1 MNREA
6 LWALIRRTADTLEFG
21 EEPVLDLPSTV
32 EELDELRAFLAPI
45 GQAVRL
51 INALSLEGMQPSL
64 GSRGFAKFGDR
75 VYRAAPES
83 KWKLREEKASEFWEW
98 VNSEDAARR
107 LFNPNS
113 ARITGLRDLGDH
125 WHNRETGEVGFD
137 AFEDYF
143 MDVETDAVK
152 VTEMPASRAPG
163 FIQKAGEGTVEKRD
177 AK

>member
-1 MNREA
+1 VNREA
-6 LWALIRRTADTLEFG
+6 LWQLVRSTADTVEFG

-32 EELDELRAFLAPI
+32 GELDELRAFLAPI

-51 INALSLEGMQPSL
+51 IASKSLEGMQPSL
-64 GSRGFAKFGDR
+64 GSRGFARFGER

-83 KWKLREEKASEFWEW
+83 KWKLREERASEFWEW

-125 WHNRETGEVGFD
+125 WHNSETGEVGFA

-143 MDVETDAVK
+143 MDVEVGAAK
-152 VTEMPASRAPG
+152 VTEMPASRAPK
-163 FIQKAGEGTVEKRD
+163 FIAASDDGAVVRRD
-177 AK
+177 K

>member
-6 LWALIRRTADTLEFG
+6 LWQLVRSTADTIEFG
-21 EEPVLDLPSTV
+21 EEPVLDLPTTV

-51 INALSLEGMQPSL
+51 IAAKSLESMQSSL
-64 GSRGFAKFGDR
+64 GTRGFARFADR

-83 KWKLREEKASEFWEW
+83 KWKLREERASEFWEW

-143 MDVETDAVK
+143 MDVEVGTVK
-152 VTEMPASRAPG
+152 VTEMPASRAPK
-163 FIQKAGEGTVEKRD
+163 FIAASDDGAVVRRD
-177 AK
+177 K

>member
-1 MNREA
+1 VNRADVWE
-6 LWALIRRTADTLEFG
+6 LVRNTAHTLEFG
-21 EEPVLDLPSTV
+21 EQPVVDLPSTV

-51 INALSLEGMQPSL
+51 IAALSLEGMQPSL
-64 GSRGFAKFGDR
+64 GSRGFAKFGER
-75 VYRAAPES
+75 VYRATPES
-83 KWKLREEKASEFWEW
+83 KWKLREDKASEFWEW

-125 WHNRETGEVGFD
+125 WHNRETGEVGFA

-143 MDVETDAVK
+143 MDVERGAVK
-152 VTEMPASRAPG
+152 VSEMPLSRAPG
-163 FIQKAGEGTVEKRD
+163 FIQKADDGEVERRD
-177 AK
+177 

>member
-1 MNREA
+1 MNRADVWE
-6 LWALIRRTADTLEFG
+6 LVRDTAHTIEFG
-21 EEPVLDLPSTV
+21 EQPVVDLPSTV

-51 INALSLEGMQPSL
+51 IASLSLEGMQPSL
-64 GSRGFAKFGDR
+64 GSRGFAKFGER

-98 VNSEDAARR
+98 INSEDAARR

-125 WHNRETGEVGFD
+125 WHNRETGEVGFA

-143 MDVETDAVK
+143 MDVEVGAVK
-152 VTEMPASRAPG
+152 VSEMPASRAPK
-163 FIQKAGEGTVEKRD
+163 FIAASDDGAVVRRD
-177 AK
+177 K

>member
-51 INALSLEGMQPSL
+51 IAAQSLEGMQPSL
-64 GSRGFAKFGDR
+64 GSRGYAKFGER

-125 WHNRETGEVGFD
+125 WHNRETGEVGFA

-143 MDVETDAVK
+143 MDVEVGAVK
-152 VTEMPASRAPG
+152 VTEIPASRAPK
-163 FIQKAGEGTVEKRD
+163 FIASADDGAVVRRD
-177 AK
+177 K